1 MFLKNCAYCGNP
13 FEAKAQTAMY
23 CSNSHRVLAGRKN
36 LKLRA
41 TSNEQPAINN
51 EQPENP
57 LIKPTVFPQPI
68 QQPPKETVPKL
79 DALGA
84 FMVRTVERE
93 RDKLEK
99 EFNELKSKYE
109 NLQQEKTALEKELD
123 NTSRELKEKPNGLS
137 GFFQTNPDITKTAI
151 EMGMPLLAGTAEK
164 LVNWITEQQQTKQLA
179 GAAPEQNTNPIWMW
193 LVAQPKEIQ
202 ENFVMLLEKL
212 DATGRAKD
220 YLESW
225 NRQLMRV
232 VPKTNTR

>member
-1 MFLKNCAYCGNP
+1 MFLKNCAYCGNE

-36 LKLRA
+36 LKLKA
-41 TSNEQPAINN
+41 ISNQQPATNN
-51 EQPENP
+51 EQPQNP
-57 LIKPTVFPQPI
+57 ITIPTVFTTT

-79 DALGA
+79 DPLGA

-93 RDKLEK
+93 RDKIEK
-99 EFNELKSKYE
+99 ELNELKSKYE
-109 NLQQEKTALEKELD
+109 TLQQEKTALEKELD

-151 EMGMPLLAGTAEK
+151 EMGMPLLAGAAEK
-164 LVNWITEQQQTKQLA
+164 LVNWITEQQQHKQLA
-179 GAAPEQNTNPIWMW
+179 GAATEQNTNPIWVW